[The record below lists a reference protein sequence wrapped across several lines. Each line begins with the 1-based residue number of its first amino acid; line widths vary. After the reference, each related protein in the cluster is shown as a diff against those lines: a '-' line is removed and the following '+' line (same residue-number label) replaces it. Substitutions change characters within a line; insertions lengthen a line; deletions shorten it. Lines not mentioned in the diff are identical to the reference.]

1 MFERQCDMT
10 VTLPAALET
19 FVRQKIASG
28 LYESADE
35 VVVES
40 LGLMQQQDQWRTA
53 ASAKIDEGLS
63 DLDNGRSLT
72 SEESRAEMVAFKAR
86 WRMSA

>member
-1 MFERQCDMT
+1 MT

-28 LYESADE
+28 LYDSADE
-35 VVVES
+35 VVRES
-40 LGLMQQQDQWRTA
+40 LGLMQQQDQWRAA
-53 ASAKIDEGLS
+53 ASAKIDAGLS

-72 SEESRAEMVAFKAR
+72 SEESHAEMAAFKAR

>member
-1 MFERQCDMT
+1 MT
-10 VTLPAALET
+10 VNLPAALES

-28 LYESADE
+28 LYETAAE

-40 LGLMQQQDQWRTA
+40 LGLMQQQDQWRAA
-53 ASAKIDEGLS
+53 ASARIDEGLS

-72 SEESRAEMVAFKAR
+72 SEESLAEMAEFKAR
-86 WRMSA
+86 WRKSA